1 MGRTRGGVK
10 EIGGFGF
17 VVRVRFR
24 VGLRVCLRIILIG
37 VLLVLL
43 VVDVCELGAL
53 GAAVVFFFGGVHFS
67 GRKVSH
73 HSVVAA
79 GVG

>member
-1 MGRTRGGVK
+1 MK

-17 VVRVRFR
+17 IVRVCLR
-24 VGLRVCLRIILIG
+24 VRLRVCLRIILIG

-43 VVDVCELGAL
+43 VLLVVDVKELGAL

>member
-1 MGRTRGGVK
+1 MK

-17 VVRVRFR
+17 IVRVRFR
-24 VGLRVCLRIILIG
+24 VCLRVCLRIILIG

-43 VVDVCELGAL
+43 VVDVNELGAL

-73 HSVVAA
+73 HSVVA